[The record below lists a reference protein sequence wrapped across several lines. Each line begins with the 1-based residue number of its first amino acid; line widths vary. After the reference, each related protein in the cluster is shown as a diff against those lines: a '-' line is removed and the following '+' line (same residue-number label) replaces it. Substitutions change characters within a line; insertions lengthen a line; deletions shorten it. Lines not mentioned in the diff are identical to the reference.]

1 MWFRCLRGLSD
12 GRMRGLHGL
21 IGHDDQKRIRLQN
34 QFLAVSD
41 RVSLKV
47 TFFMAAQS
55 FGHGDS

>member
-1 MWFRCLRGLSD
+1 
-12 GRMRGLHGL
+12 MRGLHGL